1 MLAYNKMRTQVLSS
15 TVPAHRMCQTLLIVL
30 TFMDAALHTDKGSS
44 ALKYRACA
52 QNVSDTTHIFYTLE
66 SCPTPRYGDKCSQ
79 VPCLRTE
86 CVRRYYSFFSFWD
99 AGLHQDEGSS
109 TLKHRACAQNVSHAL
124 KRYQSNRCP
133 QLLGEVGRAP
143 KIREEIR
150 TCCLTDRQKVRQ
162 KVRRKSWMPNL
173 AKEGFGTNR
182 TKIPLG
188 CFYTFGCWPT
198 ADEGSS
204 ASK

>member
-1 MLAYNKMRTQVLSS
+1 MLPYTQIKGQVLSS
-15 TVPAHRMCQTLLIVL
+15 TVPAHRTCQTPL
-30 TFMDAALHTDKGSS
+30 TFFTLWKAALHPDMATS

-52 QNVSDTTHIFYTLE
+52 QNVSGVTT
-66 SCPTPRYGDKCSQ
+66 
-79 VPCLRTE
+79 V
-86 CVRRYYSFFSFWD
+86 FSFWD

-109 TLKHRACAQNVSHAL
+109 TLKHRACTQNVSHAL

-162 KVRRKSWMPNL
+162 KVRRRSLMPNL